1 MADYSTWDEV
11 KAVLDDPAVSD
22 DDKARILRAFAD
34 VHGSSPFLGRD
45 PEFWDNAGEI
55 EDYAD
60 RYGVRDDVRD
70 RIGGFPS
77 REERDAG
84 QATLD
89 RELNRAEWDRA
100 VDRAGEDLAG
110 LPGRT
115 VEGGGAGVGTSDEI
129 LEPGS
134 RGMGF
139 FALFLPP
146 YRDWRCGGPDL
157 HTDFENV
164 YDELKSINFG
174 RFRADAATMGQVHGE
189 LTEVT
194 LDLST
199 AAGDLRGVWSGP
211 AADAAD
217 AYGRAFVGHGRE
229 VADSAGTASTLV
241 TEGVAH
247 IETAVLHRAQTVFGL
262 WADTVDGLT
271 PQDTSR
277 VIRAARQQA
286 DRDELRDMRGWP
298 MFGGLDDDLFSW
310 IGWALWGNRVR
321 EIMAQ
326 AAQGW
331 LDGTFVALFDQKK
344 RTFDEIC
351 ASTRES
357 VSEGW
362 AAVVEGLNAVPADP
376 FADLAGGIEVPRP
389 DTGQG
394 PSTQGPGAV
403 ENPTSGSPSSGGGG
417 APTAPSSSGSPS
429 APGGGGSGSG
439 ASSGGTPQAPAVPTV
454 PQGALTQLDQAPGAG
469 AGPRLD
475 DLITGGAGGHVGGG
489 VGDALDPA
497 PDTVTITDGDVSY
510 TVSEPDA
517 AGRATLTVDTG
528 DGKPKTHQLDFGP
541 AGADAGFGPE
551 RRVAA
556 EGVLT
561 PEPGTGKIQVTD
573 SLTAERTEDG
583 KIVLRTP
590 GVDGAAPKSYTV
602 DFHEPAPADPASR
615 PAGLAGGMP
624 VDTAGT
630 AGGSASGGPGGGSA
644 GGGPAAGGGSAGG
657 GPAGGGSA
665 GGGPVAGGGPAGGGS
680 PGGGAAA
687 PVPAGPGS
695 FAGAMPAEAVPGNP
709 AGGVA
714 AAAPAASGGSGGS
727 GGGGG
732 FGGTPMMGGMGAG
745 GGGNAGGTDREANR
759 YLVAKDV
766 FEEDF
771 DRFARVKG
779 MLDPESVK

>member
-1 MADYSTWDEV
+1 MAEYSTWDEV

-45 PEFWDNAGEI
+45 PEFWDNAEEI

-60 RYGVRDDVRD
+60 RYGVTDDVRD

-89 RELNRAEWDRA
+89 RELGRAEWDRA
-100 VDRAGEDLAG
+100 VARAGEDLAG

-189 LTEVT
+189 LTEAT

-241 TEGVAH
+241 TEAVAH

-277 VIRAARQQA
+277 VIRAARRQA

-310 IGWALWGNRVR
+310 LGWILWGDQVQT
-321 EIMAQ
+321 IMAQ
-326 AAQGW
+326 AAQEW

-344 RTFDEIC
+344 KTFDEIC

-362 AAVVEGLNAVPADP
+362 AAVVDGLNAVPADP

-389 DTGQG
+389 DTEQG

-439 ASSGGTPQAPAVPTV
+439 ASGGGGSPQAPAVPTV
-454 PQGALTQLDQAPGAG
+454 PQGALTQLDQTPGAG
-469 AGPRLD
+469 TVPQLD
-475 DLITGGAGGHVGGG
+475 DLITDGVGGHAGGG
-489 VGDALDPA
+489 VGNALDPA

-528 DGKPKTHQLDFGP
+528 DGKPTTYQLDFGP
-541 AGADAGFGPE
+541 TGADAGFGPE

-561 PEPGTGKIQVTD
+561 PEPGTDRIRVTD

-583 KIVLRTP
+583 KIVLSTP
-590 GVDGAAPKSYTV
+590 GADGAAPKSYTV
-602 DFHEPAPADPASR
+602 DFHEPTSADPASR
-615 PAGLAGGMP
+615 LTGLTGLTGGMP
-624 VDTAGT
+624 VDTAT
-630 AGGSASGGPGGGSA
+630 AGGGPAGGGAAGGGSGGGGSA
-644 GGGPAAGGGSAGG
+644 GGGSVAGGGSAGG
-657 GPAGGGSA
+657 GS
-665 GGGPVAGGGPAGGGS
+665 S
-680 PGGGAAA
+680 GGGASA
-687 PVPAGPGS
+687 PATPAPAGPGS
-695 FAGAMPAEAVPGNP
+695 FAGAMPAEAAPGNP
-709 AGGVA
+709 VGGGV
-714 AAAPAASGGSGGS
+714 AAAPAASGGSS

-732 FGGTPMMGGMGAG
+732 FGAAPMMGGMGAG